1 MDVSCQEQTDQL
13 LQLTWV
19 KNQQPANTG
28 MMIKD
33 LAFISSL
40 HPDLPKSS

>member
-19 KNQQPANTG
+19 KNQQPADTR
-28 MMIKD
+28 MMIKN

-40 HPDLPKSS
+40 QPNLPKSS